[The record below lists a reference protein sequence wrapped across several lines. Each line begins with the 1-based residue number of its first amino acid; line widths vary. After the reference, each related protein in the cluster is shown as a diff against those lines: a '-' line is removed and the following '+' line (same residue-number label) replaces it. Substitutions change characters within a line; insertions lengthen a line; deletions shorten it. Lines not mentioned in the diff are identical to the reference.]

1 MGESWGCFSGPGSS
15 GKAAFVAILSAP
27 HLGKLRLLEPQQ
39 GRRPG
44 ALDGTFSP
52 DSGGRGWPGEQG
64 GLGIWLQT

>member
-1 MGESWGCFSGPGSS
+1 M
-15 GKAAFVAILSAP
+15 AILSAP

-52 DSGGRGWPGEQG
+52 GSGERGWPGGRG